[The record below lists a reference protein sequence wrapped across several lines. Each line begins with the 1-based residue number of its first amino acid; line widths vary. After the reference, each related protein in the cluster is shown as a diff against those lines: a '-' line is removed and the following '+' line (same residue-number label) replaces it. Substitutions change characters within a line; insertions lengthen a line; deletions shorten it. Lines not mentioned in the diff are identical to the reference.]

1 MDGAF
6 GFNGRGIDHPLQ
18 GALAG
23 LVKTAAIEWDTV
35 HCRAIDVAPD
45 WPDTPAVAAMV
56 ADELLHH
63 RQEDAVEIGLNQ
75 KRRSALVLE
84 DAPLPAVAPAARAV
98 ETGDVVVVSGG
109 ARGVTAAVALELATG
124 AQPNLI
130 LLGRSPAPEPEPLWL
145 KELTDEAAVK
155 RAILNHEFNGNPTP
169 VQLESAFRR
178 HMANREIAST
188 LAAIRE
194 TGSEA
199 HYHSVDVRAADAVRR
214 AIDTVRAT
222 HGPVRAVVHGAGVL
236 EDRLI
241 VDKKPEQF
249 ERVFDTKVK
258 GLENLLAA
266 TTQDP
271 LRLLVLFSSVTA
283 RMGNRGQADYAMANE
298 ALNKIAQQCAVLR
311 PHCRVKAV
319 NWGPWE
325 GGMVSA
331 GLGQEFRRRGVEL
344 ISIASGARHLVAEM
358 CRAEDPAV
366 EVVVGAALS
375 GAGVREVPPV
385 GASVSEFSKAAAA
398 ADLSLAFKRDL
409 DIGNHPVLRSH
420 MIGGKAV
427 VPLALMTEW
436 FAHGALHGNPGLLL
450 QGLDDIR
457 VLNGIKLDRGKK
469 HIRLMAGKA
478 RRKQG
483 AYEVPLELRDGIHG
497 NLKVIHSRARA
508 ILVDELP
515 PAPPYRIPAKLTR
528 RSYDRTIADV
538 YDRILF
544 HGPDMRGLREITH
557 LCADGMVAD
566 VAPAP
571 APSVWVKE
579 PLRNRWLSDPLALDA
594 AFQMATIWCFEEK
607 GAVSLPS
614 YCAAYRQYRSRFPA
628 EGVTAVLEIT
638 AAGDHK
644 MQGTITFLD
653 ADGTVVAQMSGCEAV
668 MDPALQKAF
677 RPAAA

>member
-6 GFNGRGIDHPLQ
+6 GFHGRGIDHPLT

-23 LVKTAAIEWDTV
+23 LIKTAAIEWDTV
-35 HCRAIDVAPD
+35 HCRAIDVTPD
-45 WPDTPAVAAMV
+45 WSDTTAVAAMV

-63 RQEDAVEIGLNQ
+63 RQEDPVEIGLDQ
-75 KRRSALVLE
+75 KQRSTLVLA
-84 DAPLPAVAPAARAV
+84 DAPLPAVAPTVRAV
-98 ETGDVVVVSGG
+98 KNGDVVVVSGG
-109 ARGVTAAVALELATG
+109 ARGVTAAVALALAADT
-124 AQPNLI
+124 QSKLI
-130 LLGRSPAPEPEPLWL
+130 LLGRSPAPEPEPSWL
-145 KELTDEAAVK
+145 KELTDETAVK
-155 RAILNHEFNGNPTP
+155 RAILNHELNGNPTP
-169 VQLESAFRR
+169 IQLESAFRR
-178 HMANREIAST
+178 HMANREIATT
-188 LAAIRE
+188 LAAIRK

-199 HYHSVDVRAADAVRR
+199 HYHTVDVRSADAVRR
-214 AIDTVRAT
+214 LIDSVRAT

-249 ERVFDTKVK
+249 ERVFGTKVD

-266 TTQDP
+266 TLQDP
-271 LRLLVLFSSVTA
+271 LRHLVLFSSVTA

-298 ALNKIAQQCAVLR
+298 ALNKIAQQFAILR

-344 ISIASGARHLVAEM
+344 ISVASGARHLIAEM
-358 CRAEDPAV
+358 CRTDDPAI
-366 EVVVGAALS
+366 EVVVGASLS
-375 GAGVREVPPV
+375 GVGVREVPRV
-385 GASVSEFSKAAAA
+385 STTVSEFSKSDAAA
-398 ADLSLAFKRDL
+398 LSLTFQRDL

-420 MIGGKAV
+420 VIGGKAV

-436 FAHGALHGNPGLLL
+436 FGHGALHENPGLLL

-483 AYEVPLELRDGIHG
+483 AYEVPLELRDGVHG
-497 NLKVIHSRARA
+497 NMEVIHSRARA
-508 ILVDELP
+508 ILVDELV

-528 RSYDRTIADV
+528 RSYDRTIAEV

-557 LCADGMVAD
+557 LSADGMVAN

-614 YCAAYRQYRSRFPA
+614 YCAAYRQYRTRFPA
-628 EGVTAVLEIT
+628 EGVTAVLEVT

-644 MQGTITFLD
+644 MRGTITFLD
-653 ADGTVVAQMSGCEAV
+653 ADSTVVAQMIGCEAV